1 MPPMTM
7 SNGLS
12 ASPFS
17 ARHPRRNITSSRT
30 SLTSGERAAS
40 IPAMA
45 GMAPSHRAARRIGAL
60 FGQNPPTQIG
70 TRGPSVAGQDIR
82 LGGRKLAAC
91 SCRDEVAAALSA
103 LTARDS
109 KSVFTVREVYAE
121 MVASGTRYAESI
133 VFKTMQRMKG
143 PVGRLPYMRLERV
156 EREGFRIELGA

>member
-1 MPPMTM
+1 M
-7 SNGLS
+7 
-12 ASPFS
+12 
-17 ARHPRRNITSSRT
+17 
-30 SLTSGERAAS
+30 RAA
-40 IPAMA
+40 AVN
-45 GMAPSHRAARRIGAL
+45 RARRR
-60 FGQNPPTQIG
+60 
-70 TRGPSVAGQDIR
+70 TRAGCQAGRETELGGRCAGCGGQDIR

-143 PVGRLPYMRLERV
+143 PVGRPPYMRLERV